1 MKSTTYTVT
10 VTSPKIVGAT
20 VTESFSSKRAARA
33 FAARAPKIHNGA
45 LTAKPGEVYDF
56 TEITGNLDARK
67 ASADAFPFLAT
78 IGGSADFRGWT
89 GSASKLTTIGGSADF
104 QGWTGSASKLT
115 TIGGYAYFRGWTG
128 SASKLTTIGGSAYF
142 QGWTGSADTSR
153 IKTNVGQHALDIV
166 RAAVVAAFAKH
177 GLALNDGILAHI
189 VASKGGVKRVRI
201 VGQTRISYIVERD
214 GKTAHGNTLAEA
226 RADFLMKLGNRD
238 TTPYKAWTRATE
250 ASLQDMIVAYRV
262 ITGACGAGVSH
273 FLAAR
278 SFPAKFT
285 VARAIEET
293 RGAYGG
299 DTFAAFF
306 ANN

>member
-104 QGWTGSASKLT
+104 Q
-115 TIGGYAYFRGWTG
+115 GWTG